1 MLDAGRSILLE
12 DGLGTSADT
21 LTFKHAFERV
31 EASTGVRLTNASVI
45 GRVWQDRIDYQT
57 DVFAAIAVDETRAEI
72 DAVVEAVAEIFVER
86 DLSSQDARA
95 QALRDVCRVGAK
107 AHADALLQSPGWSL
121 WIHLWAMAISEGH
134 SNREEK
140 LHSALMEGYE
150 GLNRQFE
157 EVFGFLMPL
166 LGVHLREPLTV
177 RQFAN
182 AVGALAEGCSLRD
195 RVDREMR
202 GIVRRTGQH
211 GEEEEWTVYGLALE
225 ALAYEFFEFD

>member
-12 DGLGTSADT
+12 DGIGTSADT

-45 GRVWQDRIDYQT
+45 RRVWRDRIDYQT

-72 DAVVEAVAEIFVER
+72 NAVVEAIAEILTGR
-86 DLSSQDARA
+86 DLSSENARA
-95 QALRDVCRVGAK
+95 HALRDVCRVGAE
-107 AHADALLQSPGWSL
+107 AHADALRHSPGWSL
-121 WIHLWAMAISEGH
+121 WIHLWAMAVSDGH
-134 SNREEK
+134 RNQKEK

-166 LGVHLREPLTV
+166 LRVHPREPLTV

-202 GIVRRTGQH
+202 GVVRPTGPN

-225 ALAYEFFEFD
+225 ALAHEFFESD